1 MGADD
6 VIDYLVVVAIRLLSL
21 SSKWFEQNVINN
33 ILEFV
38 KGFEHLL
45 MVLTVVAFFLIIMY
59 MTIKQFKKL
68 PKFYIIEIEDVYGNK
83 TDVDGLRTN
92 FTTFTAAKSY
102 AHFYSNLYGDQY
114 KFRIIGRNRILNYP
128 HSQDYTRN

>member
-1 MGADD
+1 M
-6 VIDYLVVVAIRLLSL
+6 IDYLVVVAIRLLSL

-33 ILEFV
+33 VLEFV

-45 MVLTVVAFFLIIMY
+45 MVLTVVSFFLIIMY

-68 PKFYIIEIEDVYGNK
+68 PKFYVIEIEDVYGNK
-83 TDVDGLRTN
+83 SSVDGLRTN

-102 AHFYSNLYGDQY
+102 AHFYSNLYGNQY
-114 KFRIIGRNRILNYP
+114 KFRIVGRNRILNFPY
-128 HSQDYTRN
+128 SQDYSSN

>member
-1 MGADD
+1 

-33 ILEFV
+33 VLEFV

-45 MVLTVVAFFLIIMY
+45 MVLTVVSFFLIIMY

-83 TDVDGLRTN
+83 SSVDGLRTN

-102 AHFYSNLYGDQY
+102 AHFYSNLYGNQY
-114 KFRIIGRNRILNYP
+114 KFRIVGRNRILNYP
-128 HSQDYTRN
+128 HTQDYSSN